1 LDVELL
7 RGQGDHIKP
16 IVTGSMMKAKS
27 GIILE
32 KVAFLQTYTLQVID
46 TLINLFFDRFVAGI

>member
-7 RGQGDHIKP
+7 RGQEDYIKP
-16 IVTGSMMKAKS
+16 IVTGSMIKAK
-27 GIILE
+27 GRIMLE

-46 TLINLFFDRFVAGI
+46 TLINLFF